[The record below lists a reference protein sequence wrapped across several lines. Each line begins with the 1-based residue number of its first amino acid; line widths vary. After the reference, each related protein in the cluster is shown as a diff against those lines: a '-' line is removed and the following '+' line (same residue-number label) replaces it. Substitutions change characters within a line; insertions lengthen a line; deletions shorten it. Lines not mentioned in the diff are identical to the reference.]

1 MKKGRWSL
9 QVTITIFVCA
19 VVVLSLLVTNLL
31 ISNTVTQSVEDSQ
44 AEKAGNVAR
53 MMAHSP
59 LVIDAL
65 SGRGSKQEVQR
76 FANEIKSSTNVQF
89 VVIMDMEGTR
99 LSHPDSEKVGK
110 KFVGGDE
117 QAVLQGKEY
126 VSISEGTLGRSLR
139 SFTPIFDSS
148 GKEVGAAAVGISLDN
163 VKEAVAKSRLNLYI
177 GTIFGVLAGI
187 AGAVFLAR
195 YIKKILFGLEPFA
208 IAKLLQERSAVLQ
221 SVREGIIA
229 VDQDAK
235 ITLVNTAAKNLFHKA
250 GLGNDNPIGKDI
262 NEYMP
267 TSTLRR
273 VLKTGEA
280 ELDEEQELKGI
291 TLLTN
296 RVPVIVD
303 QKTVGA
309 VATFRDKTEIS
320 QLAEQL
326 TGVRLYADALR
337 SQSHEFMN
345 KLHVILGMIHM
356 RQYAGLAAYISK
368 IVGHSKDE
376 IGFIS
381 RKVKDP
387 VLAGFLIGK
396 ISNAREEGA
405 ELVFTSDLYVPEPA
419 DADITHELITIIGNL
434 IDNSLAAVEKSSSK
448 QISIDFDYGDEIL
461 TVEVKDSG
469 AGMSDVVQSRIFQK
483 GFSTKGEN
491 RGIGLFLVRES
502 LEKLSGEMEIS
513 SKEGLGTRVVVYV
526 PYKRKGGVS

>member
-1 MKKGRWSL
+1 M
-9 QVTITIFVCA
+9 
-19 VVVLSLLVTNLL
+19 
-31 ISNTVTQSVEDSQ
+31 
-44 AEKAGNVAR
+44 GN
-53 MMAHSP
+53 
-59 LVIDAL
+59 
-65 SGRGSKQEVQR
+65 
-76 FANEIKSSTNVQF
+76 
-89 VVIMDMEGTR
+89 
-99 LSHPDSEKVGK
+99 
-110 KFVGGDE
+110 
-117 QAVLQGKEY
+117 
-126 VSISEGTLGRSLR
+126 
-139 SFTPIFDSS
+139 
-148 GKEVGAAAVGISLDN
+148 
-163 VKEAVAKSRLNLYI
+163 
-177 GTIFGVLAGI
+177 
-187 AGAVFLAR
+187 
-195 YIKKILFGLEPFA
+195 
-208 IAKLLQERSAVLQ
+208 
-221 SVREGIIA
+221 
-229 VDQDAK
+229 
-235 ITLVNTAAKNLFHKA
+235 
-250 GLGNDNPIGKDI
+250 NDPIGKDI

-337 SQSHEFMN
+337 AQSHEFMN
-345 KLHVILGMIHM
+345 KLHVILGMIHL
-356 RQYAGLAAYISK
+356 RQYESLAAYISE

-396 ISNAREEGA
+396 LSNAREEGA
-405 ELVFTSDLYVPEPA
+405 ELVFTSDLYLPEPEE
-419 DADITHELITIIGNL
+419 ADITHELITIIGNL

-461 TVEVKDSG
+461 TVEVKDAG

-491 RGIGLFLVRES
+491 RGLGLFLVKES
-502 LEKLSGEMEIS
+502 LEKLNGEMEIS
-513 SKEGLGTRVVVYV
+513 SKVGHGTRIAVYI
-526 PYKRKGGVS
+526 PYKSKGGVS